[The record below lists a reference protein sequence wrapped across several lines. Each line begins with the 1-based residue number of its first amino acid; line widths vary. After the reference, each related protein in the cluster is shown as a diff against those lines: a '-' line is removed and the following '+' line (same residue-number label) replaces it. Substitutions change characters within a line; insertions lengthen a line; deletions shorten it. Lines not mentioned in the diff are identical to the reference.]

1 MCILVGSKPRTPPGH
16 ELELSRRT
24 PVRTQCAA
32 DVVTWRC
39 FVWAPLGIRSTCLLC
54 FFLSRTSRSRN
65 LVPETPPSTNS
76 GIQNQSSNTRQ
87 SCHVD
92 SKHLTCL
99 PRTAD
104 FGEWGLPRTRVNLDS
119 SWVFLFEL
127 RKLANSWSRR
137 RALSNAPGL
146 APQLRLEHEL
156 RRQTR
161 GGCDSQFQKW

>member
-1 MCILVGSKPRTPPGH
+1 MANLLLSQPRTPPGH
-16 ELELSRRT
+16 ELELSRRM

-54 FFLSRTSRSRN
+54 FFLSRSSRSRN
-65 LVPETPPSTNS
+65 LVRQTNFGTNS
-76 GIQNQSSNTRQ
+76 CAQNQSSNTRPN
-87 SCHVD
+87 CHVD

-99 PRTAD
+99 PRTAE

-161 GGCDSQFQKW
+161 GG